1 MSPTGARTR
10 TTRAGV
16 ERTNHE
22 VTGFQGVVLNSTG
35 AEVQNE
41 RREQG
46 GRGGGGW
53 FLPSRQN
60 PAIAI
65 WKILK
70 TSLILTTWLRI
81 ADWFLYENVVKK
93 ISLKLNFIVS
103 DLGPV

>member
-35 AEVQNE
+35 AEVQNK

-46 GRGGGGW
+46 GRGGGGD
-53 FLPSRQN
+53 FCQVD
-60 PAIAI
+60 
-65 WKILK
+65 K
-70 TSLILTTWLRI
+70 TPPLL
-81 ADWFLYENVVKK
+81 FEK
-93 ISLKLNFIVS
+93 F
-103 DLGPV
+103 